1 MLFDVYGPNALYQW
15 LGLAMVLVL
24 LILLNEFARRTKAG
38 GATIFFG
45 VAAIMTVYCLIV
57 EIGAAMG
64 AGWALTNP
72 THTDMNS
79 WFHYAKVYAALIGCI
94 GFMAIKYSWGKIGR
108 AHWFKAF
115 PFVIVAINILI
126 AVVSDFESAV
136 RAFGTTWV
144 TTEGVTLHGG
154 WHNVFNGVA
163 GLINIACMTGWF
175 GIYISK
181 KRQDMLWP
189 DMTWV
194 FIISYDLWN
203 FCYTY
208 NCLPTHSWYA
218 GIALLLAPTIA
229 GLLWNK
235 GGWIQNRAFTLA
247 IWCMFCQMVPMFAN
261 DSIFAVQSVN
271 NPAVNTAVS
280 LIALFANIA
289 AFLYIMYRA
298 KKLRVNPYKQE
309 VFVGTKDFREAMA
322 RRADTAYLL
331 ETEPKRATAAEIAEM
346 VAYNEQPENGEVG
359 FVYVAKEVD
368 SAGSVSVTAID
379 EVESKPEP
387 EIVQRR

>member
-15 LGLAMVLVL
+15 LGLAMVLIA
-24 LILLNEFARRTKAG
+24 LILLNEIARRTKAG
-38 GATIFFG
+38 GMFFFFG
-45 VAAIMTVYCLIV
+45 VAGAMTIYCLVV
-57 EIGAAMG
+57 EISAGMG
-64 AGWALTNP
+64 MEWALTNP
-72 THTDMNS
+72 THTEMNS
-79 WFHYAKVYAALIGCI
+79 WFHYAKVYAALAGCI

-108 AHWFKAF
+108 SHWFKMF
-115 PFVIVAINILI
+115 PFIIVAINILI
-126 AVVSDFESAV
+126 AVASDFESAF

-163 GLINIACMTGWF
+163 GIINIACMTGWF

-194 FIISYDLWN
+194 FIISYDIWN

-218 GIALLLAPTIA
+218 GIALLVAPTIA

-261 DSIFAVQSVN
+261 SSIFAVDSVN
-271 NPAVNTAVS
+271 NPDVNLVVS
-280 LIALFANIA
+280 LVALFANIA
-289 AFLYIMYRA
+289 AFAYIMYRA
-298 KKLRVNPYKQE
+298 RKLHVNPYKQE

-331 ETEPKRATAAEIAEM
+331 ETEPKSATASEIAEM
-346 VAYNEQPENGEVG
+346 VAYNELPVEGAVG
-359 FVYVAKEVD
+359 YVYVEKDKYGDVD
-368 SAGSVSVTAID
+368 VT
-379 EVESKPEP
+379 VETVREYDDPDTH
-387 EIVQRR
+387 RRE